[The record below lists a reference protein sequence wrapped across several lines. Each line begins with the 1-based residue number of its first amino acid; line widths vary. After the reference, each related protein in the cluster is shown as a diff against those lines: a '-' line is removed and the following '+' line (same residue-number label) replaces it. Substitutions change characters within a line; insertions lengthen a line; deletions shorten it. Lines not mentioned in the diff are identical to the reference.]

1 VPVAEPFERAALY
14 RFLARVYLAP
24 PDDDLL
30 ALVAD
35 VPELAPLA
43 GSGLADRH
51 TWLFDFNIYPYAG
64 VFLDPSGMLD
74 SPWAGFVAGVY
85 RALGFEVVPGAGLAG
100 PDHLA
105 ALLEA
110 LSALLE
116 REGEAGDVLAAER
129 ARHGQRTLLRE
140 HLAPWLPSFLAAV
153 RRVDDGF
160 YAEVGA
166 LAREVVVDHLVALAG
181 ATDAAGADAVADP
194 TATGASGG
202 RVAGDPPPDA
212 GAEASDG
219 DPPPGLTRLLIRAQS
234 GLFVSR
240 ADLAALGERMTLPLR
255 FAERRFMLDHLV
267 RGAAERDALP
277 ELVTL
282 VGALVERERT
292 ELVAWSGDAPA
303 LALAWRPWI
312 DRLDATATWLVE
324 VAVDG
329 GELAWRDL
337 PPDGG
342 P

>member
-1 VPVAEPFERAALY
+1 VAAAGALERAALY

-30 ALVAD
+30 ALAAD
-35 VPELAPLA
+35 VPELAPRVGA
-43 GSGLADRH
+43 GLADRH
-51 TWLFDFNIYPYAG
+51 TWLFDFNVYPYAG

-85 RALGFEVVPGAGLAG
+85 HALGFEVAPSAGLAG

-116 REGEAGDVLAAER
+116 REGEADDALAAER

-166 LAREVVVDHLVALAG
+166 LTREVVVDH
-181 ATDAAGADAVADP
+181 AAELGG
-194 TATGASGG
+194 ATGAEGAD
-202 RVAGDPPPDA
+202 VAANPGPTGADREGVAADLPSA
-212 GAEASDG
+212 VGAEADDG

-240 ADLAALGERMTLPLR
+240 ADLAALGESMTLPLR

-267 RGAAERDALP
+267 RGAAEREALP
-277 ELVTL
+277 ELVTR
-282 VGALVERERT
+282 VGELAARERA
-292 ELVAWSGDAPA
+292 ELVAWGSDAPA
-303 LALAWRPWI
+303 LASTWRIWI
-312 DRLDATATWLVE
+312 DRLDATATWLAE

-329 GELAWRDL
+329 GELEWRDV
-337 PPDGG
+337 PPER
-342 P
+342 